1 MSTIRRKI
9 ILLAVVLLSLAVFF
23 GYMKYRESRT
33 CMGVRVV
40 SDKILDPLTEDP
52 NMDISEIL
60 IDGERISGGRE
71 LSTIFVSQPE
81 ENCSHFSW
89 FRGELTLSQR
99 GLKLYFLENAA
110 LQDVPKA
117 LETSRP
123 LKLIV
128 TDGSRYRQINVV
140 VTTLP
145 VLYLEQETKYTGKKR
160 RKSRRYWW
168 AAICSLARGP
178 IMMPIR

>member
-1 MSTIRRKI
+1 MGEMRAIKQKL
-9 ILLAVVLLSLAVFF
+9 ILLAVALLSLAVFF

-40 SDKILDPLTEDP
+40 SDEILDPLTEDP

-60 IDGERISGGRE
+60 IDGKRIGGGRE

-81 ENCSHFSW
+81 ENCGRFSW

-99 GLKLYFLENAA
+99 GLKLYFLKNAA
-110 LQDVPKA
+110 LLDVPKA

-128 TDGSRYRQINVV
+128 TDGIARS
-140 VTTLP
+140 T
-145 VLYLEQETKYTGKKR
+145 
-160 RKSRRYWW
+160 WW
-168 AAICSLARGP
+168 
-178 IMMPIR
+178 